1 MTQIVT
7 LYTFQGGVQ
16 TNVVPPELE
25 IAIDCRIPPETVDI
39 KKWEETINQWC
50 KEAGPGI
57 WIEYE
62 QKQPQIP
69 PTKLD
74 NSNPYWIAFKE
85 ATDKL

>member
-1 MTQIVT
+1 
-7 LYTFQGGVQ
+7 
-16 TNVVPPELE
+16 
-25 IAIDCRIPPETVDI
+25 VDI

-57 WIEYE
+57 RIEYE